1 MSDPWLSIIGIGED
15 GLPGLPP
22 ASRAALDAA
31 DQVWGAPRHLALAGI
46 EAARARVWPVPFAL
60 DGLLAGRGAAVT
72 TGIYDNSVGPSV
84 QDRLLARRG
93 DATAGHD
100 GEGRAGTSPLHS
112 APDGFPVEHNAVAPL
127 PRIAMLVS
135 GDPFWHGA
143 GGSVAARLAPGE
155 WRAFPAPGSF
165 SLAAARLGWRIE
177 DTLCLGL
184 HAAPFARLR
193 ADLAPGL
200 QAICL
205 MRDGDAPAAFAA
217 WLTEQGFGL
226 SDLWVLERLGGPSER
241 TFHATAAAFA
251 LTGIKAPVAV
261 AIRAKGAPGL
271 PRVPGLPDDGFAHDG
286 QITKAPVRALTLAA
300 LAPRAGDLLWDLGA
314 GSGSVSVEW
323 CLAQGRAIAIE
334 RRPDR
339 AENIRANA
347 AAFGVDHRLR
357 VVNAASA
364 EALAGLPPPQAVFV
378 GGGFDAALFAA
389 LWPMLPPG
397 ARLVVNAVT
406 LQTEALL
413 AALHSAHGG
422 DLLRIEL
429 ARAAPLGGLTGW
441 QPARPVVQW
450 AVVR

>member
-15 GLPGLPP
+15 GLPGLSA

-46 EAARARVWPVPFAL
+46 EAGRARVWPVPFAL
-60 DGLLAGRGAAVT
+60 DGLLAGRDAATGA
-72 TGIYDNSVGPSV
+72 
-84 QDRLLARRG
+84 
-93 DATAGHD
+93 
-100 GEGRAGTSPLHS
+100 
-112 APDGFPVEHNAVAPL
+112 L

-143 GGSVAARLAPGE
+143 GGSVAQHLAPGA
-155 WRAFPAPGSF
+155 WRAYPAPSTF

-177 DTLCLGL
+177 DTLCIGL
-184 HAAPFARLR
+184 HAVPFARLR
-193 ADLAPGL
+193 PDLSPGL

-217 WLTEQGFGL
+217 WLTEQGFGA

-241 TFHATAAAFA
+241 IRQTTAAAFA
-251 LTGIKAPVAV
+251 LTGIAAPVAV
-261 AIRAKGAPGL
+261 ALRAKGAPGL
-271 PRVPGLPDDGFAHDG
+271 PRAPGLPDSGFAHDG

-300 LAPRAGDLLWDLGA
+300 LAPRAGEMLWDMGA

-323 CLAQGRAIAIE
+323 CLAKGRAIAVE

-339 AENIRANA
+339 AANIRTNA
-347 AAFGVDHRLR
+347 AAFGVDHRLT
-357 VVNAASA
+357 VVEADHAA
-364 EALAGLPPPQAVFV
+364 LPDLPPPQAVFV

-389 LWPMLPPG
+389 LWPVLPPG

-406 LQTEALL
+406 LETEALL
-413 AALHSAHGG
+413 AALHTAHGG
-422 DLLRIEL
+422 ELLRIEL
-429 ARAAPLGGLTGW
+429 ARAAPLGALRGW
-441 QPARPVVQW
+441 RPSRPVVQW
-450 AVVR
+450 AVAR